1 MWVAFGVGAVA
12 VLAITGLAGM
22 IAVGTS
28 EPPPYLASIGEPF
41 RKIDFRDLPP
51 LQTTLARD
59 GTPIAFRVWQPLTP
73 AVPGRIV
80 IAIYGSS
87 ASSTSL
93 HALNAEGLTVYAPD
107 MRDHGGI
114 GRRGDLD

>member
-12 VLAITGLAGM
+12 VSAIAGLAGM

-51 LQTTLARD
+51 LQTTPRPRWDADRF
-59 GTPIAFRVWQPLTP
+59 PRVAASYTRRPRAHCHRYPRLIRVEHKP
-73 AVPGRIV
+73 A
-80 IAIYGSS
+80 
-87 ASSTSL
+87 
-93 HALNAEGLTVYAPD
+93 ALNAEGLTVYAPD
-107 MRDHGGI
+107 MRGHGGI